1 MPFGGYLFL
10 ANYRME
16 GFDSLTEKNSPFFP
30 PEKKMELMSCLII
43 DMYAGK

>member
-10 ANYRME
+10 ADYRVE

-30 PEKKMELMSCLII
+30 QKEMELMTCLII